1 MELELIKRLGEVTG
15 ELSKL
20 VIDFKPETDAEWEAL
35 EKMTTAHKQLRS
47 IDKGSLRQA
56 QMKV

>member
-1 MELELIKRLGEVTG
+1 MELELVKRLEKVTG
-15 ELSKL
+15 ELGAL
-20 VIDFKPETDAEWEAL
+20 VIDVKPKTDAEWEAL
-35 EKMTTAHKQLRS
+35 EKMTIAHKQLRS